1 MVRPLAFVNKYDNI
15 TILPLSLTAI
25 RPPGVVA
32 VMAKSHFST
41 VGSPLHG
48 PLNAGRRRAFTLI
61 ELLVVIS
68 IIGILISLLLPAVQ
82 AARQA
87 AQRSQCANNLKQI
100 GLALANRESSFRSF
114 PPGVMAKKRFSY
126 SYDLANTGGY
136 EWPYFLHFILPQ
148 LEANNYYT
156 FIHGE
161 KFDLENP
168 WSSPGV
174 WAATPLSKVGIPF
187 LVCPSDNK
195 ANMKDFGG
203 VILPAT
209 NYLGIFSGLNDWDNY
224 KLTGLGDPASD
235 GSPGATPI
243 PTVKALFGY
252 NKGTRAAD
260 IRDGLSNTMAVA
272 EYLTGTDSSDSRG
285 MFYTNRAGS
294 QFLYVTAQPN
304 SSAPDNILSW
314 HPSFCPGDNSRNRPH
329 ENLPCTGG
337 STDQNYASPRSRHS
351 GGVHAVFCDGSVHFM
366 SNSIDLVS
374 WRALGWIGDGVV
386 ISNNN
391 F

>member
-1 MVRPLAFVNKYDNI
+1 MVRSSRHGCPS
-15 TILPLSLTAI
+15 TS
-25 RPPGVVA
+25 A
-32 VMAKSHFST
+32 VHS
-41 VGSPLHG
+41 G
-48 PLNAGRRRAFTLI
+48 FTLI

-87 AQRSQCANNLKQI
+87 AQRTQCANNLKQI
-100 GLALANRESSFRSF
+100 GLALANRESASRAF

-126 SYDLANTGGY
+126 SHDASTGGY
-136 EWPYFLHFILPQ
+136 EWPYFLHYILPQ
-148 LEANNYYT
+148 LEATNYYNA
-156 FIHGE
+156 IRGE

-168 WSSPGV
+168 WSNPGV
-174 WAATPLSKVGIPF
+174 WANTPLNKVGIAF
-187 LVCPSDNK
+187 LNCPSDGR
-195 ANMKDFGG
+195 ANLKEFGG
-203 VILPAT
+203 VLLPSS

-235 GSPGATPI
+235 GGGGGATPL
-243 PTVKALFGY
+243 PTVRAVFGY

-272 EYLTGTDSSDSRG
+272 EYLTGTDRADSRG

-304 SSAPDNILSW
+304 SPAPDNILSW
-314 HPSFCPGDNSRNRPH
+314 HASFCPGDNTRNRP
-329 ENLPCTGG
+329 ELNLPCTGG
-337 STDQNYASPRSRHS
+337 STDQNYASPRSRHT
-351 GGVHAVFCDGSVHFM
+351 GGVQAVFCDGSVHFM
-366 SNSIDLVS
+366 TNTIELPT
-374 WRALGWIGDGVV
+374 WRSLGWIGDGMVV
-386 ISNNN
+386 SNN